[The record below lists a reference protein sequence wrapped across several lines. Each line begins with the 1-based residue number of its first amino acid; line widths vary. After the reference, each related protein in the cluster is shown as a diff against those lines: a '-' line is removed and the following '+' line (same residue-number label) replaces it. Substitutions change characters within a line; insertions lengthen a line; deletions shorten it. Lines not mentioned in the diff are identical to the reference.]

1 MTFLKY
7 KDADVW
13 WEWNKE
19 KMIAY
24 NYLGGHHNI
33 NENSLGDAEYC
44 ECDNWH
50 DLFLKKHYCP
60 IQTDIATRDV
70 WISPNGKYYNG
81 DAHAVQAEYICDV
94 IFGMNDSDIYYAEDY
109 LSNNG
114 WIKATT
120 SFMWDIC
127 YYSALC
133 NSIMPQAQFD
143 ALWDW
148 CQFHHQDFPE
158 GIEVV

>member
-1 MTFLKY
+1 MTVREAMNIINGALDSLYEFY
-7 KDADVW
+7 DNNADSVF
-13 WEWNKE
+13 E
-19 KMIAY
+19 
-24 NYLGGHHNI
+24 
-33 NENSLGDAEYC
+33 
-44 ECDNWH
+44 
-50 DLFLKKHYCP
+50 
-60 IQTDIATRDV
+60 DISA
-70 WISPNGKYYNG
+70 
-81 DAHAVQAEYICDV
+81 AHAVQAEYICDV

-133 NSIMPQAQFD
+133 NSTMPQAQFD